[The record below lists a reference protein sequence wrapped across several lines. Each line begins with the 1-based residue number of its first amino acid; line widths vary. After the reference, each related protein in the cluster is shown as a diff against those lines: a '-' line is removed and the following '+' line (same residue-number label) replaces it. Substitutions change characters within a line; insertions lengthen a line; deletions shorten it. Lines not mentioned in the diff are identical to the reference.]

1 MQMED
6 SELVK
11 IIGGHVNDGLGS
23 DRGEIS
29 TTRRE
34 IFDRYTGELYGDE
47 KRGQSRVT
55 TRDIMETIE
64 WTLPPLLRHFTAGDP
79 AVMFEAEGED
89 DEEAAKQET
98 HAVQQQFWKDNSG
111 FTVLYLIIKSILMNP
126 NGYVK
131 VFREEGER
139 VIYEIYRN
147 MDIGEIAMIEDDPE
161 MELIESDETEVEPD
175 PERPDD
181 DGSRYDVKVKRTLKK
196 GRNLV
201 CVLPEDEVVI
211 DSNWTELDL
220 DECPFVCHYPQ
231 KTHSDLMSMGVDEDF
246 LEEAYGPSD
255 GDSTEESN
263 RRNSSD
269 EHDGDQESH
278 KALREYTY
286 HECSML
292 VDFDDD
298 GIAERR
304 RVVMINKEI
313 WSNEEDDEQS
323 IISGATILMPH
334 KHVGISLA
342 QLLLDLQ
349 EINTVITRQTMDNM
363 FRANNPRTI
372 ALKGANIADI
382 LANRRNGVLRAK
394 TAGDITMEQT
404 APIIGQVIPLLE
416 LVSQMKEMRSGIT
429 KSSTVPSI
437 DMLQNSAEGSYLA
450 MVEKADQRVDLL
462 ARLLSETVIKR
473 IFIKLHGLIQRNGDT
488 KEMKLAGKWIRVDPT
503 SWRRRET
510 MTVRIGLGHS
520 TKGQK
525 MAAATMITQDH
536 NMLIQQ
542 GVVADPEQGKPGL
555 ITLKH
560 VYNGRKLLVE
570 ALGERDADDYY
581 QNPDMMQKAPP
592 QQPPPDANI
601 LMIQSNERIEQG
613 KGQLKIMEMR
623 QKQQMVMLTE
633 QAKAASEERDFRF
646 KQLEQQFEQK
656 VTALQGKM
664 KETEIGDKETQA
676 RLKLELE
683 STKAQLADAQHDE
696 QLELDKYKADLA
708 SKTQLVLK
716 RMELGIE
723 SMPDIEAMAA
733 SQYDLSSSQASVSE
747 RQQAM
752 DANQSV
758 MAQHQQEMNSN
769 QQAVRT
775 ALSEIVTMIA
785 DMRQPKQIEYD
796 ATGEI
801 IGVRGTHSGELKTLR
816 RDLDGN
822 PTGLE

>member
-1 MQMED
+1 MMED

-11 IIGGHVNDGLGS
+11 IIGSHVNDGLGS

-47 KRGQSRVT
+47 KAGQSRIT

-79 AVMFEAEGED
+79 AVVFEAEGED
-89 DEEAAKQET
+89 DEDAAEQES

-111 FTVLYLIIKSILMNP
+111 FTVLYLIIKTILMNP

-139 VIYEIYRN
+139 VIYEHYRN
-147 MDIGEIAMIEDDPE
+147 LDIGEIAMIEEDPDL
-161 MELIESDETEVEPD
+161 ELIESDQSEVEPD
-175 PERPDD
+175 RENPGD
-181 DGSRYDVKVKRTLKK
+181 DGQRYAVKIKRTMTK

-220 DECPFVCHYPQ
+220 DDCPFVCHYPQ
-231 KTHSDLMSMGVDEDF
+231 KTHSELRSMGVDEDF

-255 GDSTEESN
+255 GDSAEETN

-269 EHDGDQESH
+269 EHDGDEESH
-278 KALREYTY
+278 RALREYTY

-292 VDFDDD
+292 LDFDDD

-313 WSNEEDDEQS
+313 WSNDEDDEQS

-334 KHVGISLA
+334 KHVGISMA
-342 QLLLDLQ
+342 QLLLDIQ
-349 EINTVITRQTMDNM
+349 EIKTVIWRQTADNM
-363 FRANNPRTI
+363 WRANNPRTI

-404 APIIGQVIPLLE
+404 APIIGQVIPLLD
-416 LVSQMKEMRSGIT
+416 LVDQSKEMRSGIT

-437 DMLQNSAEGSYLA
+437 DMLQNSGEGSYLA

-473 IFIKLHGLIQRNGDT
+473 IFIKLHGLIQRNGDA
-488 KEMKLAGKWIRVDPT
+488 KDMKFAGQWVRIDPT
-503 SWRRRET
+503 TWRRRET
-510 MTVRIGLGHS
+510 MTVKIGLGHS
-520 TKGQK
+520 TKGQRL
-525 MAAATMITQDH
+525 AAATTIVADH
-536 NMLIQQ
+536 DKLIAA
-542 GVVADPEQGKPGL
+542 GVVAVPEEGKPGL
-555 ITLKH
+555 LTLKH

-570 ALGERDADDYY
+570 ALGERDVDRYY
-581 QNPDMMQKAPP
+581 QNPDMIQKAPP
-592 QQPPPDANI
+592 EQPPPDPNI

-613 KGQLKIMEMR
+613 KGQIKIMEMR
-623 QKQQMVMLTE
+623 QKQQMTMLAG
-633 QAKAASEERDFRF
+633 QQKAASEERDFRF
-646 KQLEQQFEQK
+646 KQLEQRFEQQ
-656 VTALQGKM
+656 VTALTGKM
-664 KETEIGDKETQA
+664 KETEAGDKSA
-676 RLKLELE
+676 YAGLKLELE
-683 STKAQLADAQHDE
+683 STKAELADAQHDE

-716 RMELGIE
+716 RMDLGIE
-723 SMPDIEAMAA
+723 SMPDIEELAR
-733 SQYDLSSSQASVSE
+733 SQFDLAGSQASVSE
-747 RQQAM
+747 RQQSM

-758 MAQHQQEMNSN
+758 MAQHQQEMTAN
-769 QQAVRT
+769 QDAVRT
-775 ALSEIVTMIA
+775 AVAEIANMIA

-796 ATGEI
+796 DNGEI
-801 IGVRGTHSGELKTLR
+801 LGVRHAISGELKTLR
-816 RDLDGN
+816 RDLEGK